1 MAGSGIGGFGSGTP
15 AMNGAR
21 GSMLDVEL
29 EGVRKLQARFKVA
42 GAGMAMK
49 MGDVCYQVAQDIA
62 ETARALVAVDTGR
75 TQKNIKARKGK
86 FEAEVVATRG
96 GERDEVPAYLEL
108 GTHKMAARPFLKPA
122 GEMAM
127 AAGGVYKSVREVGG
141 LLTSTRI

>member
-1 MAGSGIGGFGSGTP
+1 MAGSGLGGFGSGTS

-21 GSMLDVEL
+21 GATLDMEL
-29 EGVRKLQARFKVA
+29 TGVRKLTARFKVA
-42 GAGMAMK
+42 GAGLSAK
-49 MGDVCYQVAQDIA
+49 MGDVCYEVAQDIA

-108 GTHKMAARPFLKPA
+108 GTHRMAARPFLKPA

-127 AAGGVYKSVREVGG
+127 ASGAVYKSVREVGG
-141 LLTSTRI
+141 LLTSTSI